1 MLRMVCGVVVV
12 CFFFKHKTAYE
23 LRISDWSSDVCA
35 SDLLVRVARR
45 DQPGELGEALHQHL
59 QRDGR
64 GHRPENAGNGAFDL
78 VLAAVEQFLEQLFA
92 GTQADEPDRHVD
104 LQPQPRPADY
114 AAGDSPATCGNA
126 SCRER
131 VCQYGA
137 SSVVPVQLK
146 Q

>member
-64 GHRPENAGNGAFDL
+64 GHRLENAGNGAFDL

-104 LQPQPRPADY
+104 LRPQTRDRKTHVRTPVTNVHIVGSIR
-114 AAGDSPATCGNA
+114 
-126 SCRER
+126 REKK
-131 VCQYGA
+131 
-137 SSVVPVQLK
+137 K
-146 Q
+146 QVNITHAKYID